1 MFVNP
6 IIATIHNV
14 PTDRWHPVLF
24 VESPLPGPESPEKPV
39 RHKSKMHHTTGF
51 ATRAESDNSARE
63 ELATQIPGAR
73 LELDTVFDWDGTGI
87 PAMVHF
93 FLPNADGQRSKPAAG
108 AG

>member
-39 RHKSKMHHTTGF
+39 RHKSKMHHTTAF

-93 FLPNADGQRSKPAAG
+93 FLPNKVIAREGN
-108 AG
+108 